1 MKIKFDKELGQAL
14 MAIGAGLAIGTELWY
29 LDFKSR
35 TQQARNAVVDKE
47 IENMLKLIKSMDDD
61 IREMQDKLGTIW
73 PEDDSPCDEED

>member
-14 MAIGAGLAIGTELWY
+14 MGIGAGLAIGIELWY

-47 IENMLKLIKSMDDD
+47 IENMLKLIRSMDDD

-73 PEDDSPCDEED
+73 PEDDVLCDEED